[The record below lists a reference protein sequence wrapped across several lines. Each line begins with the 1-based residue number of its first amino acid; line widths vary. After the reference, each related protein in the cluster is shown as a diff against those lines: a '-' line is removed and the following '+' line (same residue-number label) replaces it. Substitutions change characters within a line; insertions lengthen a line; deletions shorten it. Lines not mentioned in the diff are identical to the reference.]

1 MPITLPSVVQSFGHI
16 AYAMLRQRQ
25 ASQDVSDHIEVE
37 KGHRMNHSDISCRVA
52 TRSDVKS
59 LLNLFPQITSRP
71 HSLSAKTLG
80 LEESIRIFD
89 EMSDYGNVFIVVGES
104 DKGIVAALIMA
115 IIPNF
120 TYEGRPWAIIEN
132 VVVAREQRGK
142 GFGKKLMTFAMNLAE
157 EKGCYKLQLL
167 SGPNE
172 DQVEFYRSLGM
183 QDGTS
188 RGFKKYFVARE

>member
-1 MPITLPSVVQSFGHI
+1 
-16 AYAMLRQRQ
+16 
-25 ASQDVSDHIEVE
+25 
-37 KGHRMNHSDISCRVA
+37 MNHSDISCRVA
-52 TRSDVKS
+52 TRLDVES

-71 HSLSAKTLG
+71 HSLLAKTLG

-89 EMSDYGNVFIVVGES
+89 EMSDYGNIFIVVGES

-115 IIPNF
+115 IVPNF

-172 DQVEFYRSLGM
+172 DQMGFYRSLGM

-188 RGFKKYFVARE
+188 HGFKKYFVKRE

>member
-1 MPITLPSVVQSFGHI
+1 
-16 AYAMLRQRQ
+16 MLRQRQ
-25 ASQDVSDHIEVE
+25 ASQDVSGHAEVE

-52 TRSDVKS
+52 TRLDVES

-71 HSLSAKTLG
+71 HSLLAKTLG

-89 EMSDYGNVFIVVGES
+89 EMSDYGNIFIVVGES
-104 DKGIVAALIMA
+104 DEEIVATLIMA
-115 IIPNF
+115 IVPNF

-142 GFGKKLMTFAMNLAE
+142 GFGKKLMTFAINLAE

-172 DQVEFYRSLGM
+172 DQVGFYRSLGM

-188 RGFKKYFVARE
+188 RGFKKYFVERE